1 MDIVKAFA
9 SNEETENIV
18 IKGTYEEPLFLANQI
33 GKLLDIKKIRNTLK
47 NFDADEKVAH
57 SMGGGAN
64 PNQECIFLTELG
76 LYRLLGMSRKPIAKK
91 FQKWV
96 ASVIKEI
103 RINGKYELENELK
116 RAIENNQK
124 LIEESQHLEE
134 MTRHRTLIDANRK
147 KNGVYIGKI
156 KTMDDDRIIIKIGS
170 TTEINTRA
178 TALKHTFGE
187 FILLDFFPSN
197 RHTSLESAILKHP
210 SVATYKY
217 MEPVN
222 EQTST
227 EMFCIE
233 KHYYKEII
241 TVIQSKI
248 KEVYDIAELEY
259 KYSQNKIEAIE
270 KETQLVNAKIELA
283 NRNLEMIEKNPTQV
297 VIENVVETKEVFKP
311 LPFIINDKRNF
322 TRGNKVQKYTLD
334 GNLVATYKGTRDA
347 TRKEPTTSDTG
358 IKQAIKNKS
367 IYKEHR
373 WLFLSRDLPD
383 DTVQDIGD
391 SVAVRKQKDGF
402 VAMLNITKDII
413 VQVFPDQKS
422 AAKERQFTSTASIS
436 QAIARNTLSSG
447 HYFCYFDDCS
457 EEMKTAYLQHGRLP
471 EKPSK
476 INSIHVHQINP
487 VNNEIIKIYNSIQ
500 DVQKEFQA
508 SRVTLKKAIAEGTA
522 FKNYIWRMG

>member
-1 MDIVKAFA
+1 MDIVKAF
-9 SNEETENIV
+9 SLNENTATINIQ
-18 IKGTYEEPLFLANQI
+18 GTHEEPLFQANQI
-33 GKLLDIKKIRNTLK
+33 GQILGLTNIRATISKFDDDEVHVNTIDTNAGK
-47 NFDADEKVAH
+47 R
-57 SMGGGAN
+57 
-64 PNQECIFLTELG
+64 ECTFLTELG
-76 LYRLLGMSRKPIAKK
+76 LYRLIMLSRKPIAKT

-116 RAIENNQK
+116 K
-124 LIEESQHLEE
+124 SIEENKNIEH

-259 KYSQNKIEAIE
+259 KYTQNKIEAIE

-297 VIENVVETKEVFKP
+297 FIENVVETKEVFKP

-322 TRGNKVQKYTLD
+322 TRGNKVQKYSLA
-334 GNLVATYKGTRDA
+334 GSLVATYKGTRDA
-347 TRKEPTTSDTG
+347 TRKEEGTSDTG

-422 AAKERQFTSTASIS
+422 AAKERQFTSSASIS
-436 QAIARNTLSSG
+436 QAIAQNRLSSG

-476 INSIHVHQINP
+476 INSIPVHQINP
-487 VNNEIIKIYNSIQ
+487 VNNEIIKIYNSIL

-508 SRVTLKKAIAEGTA
+508 SRMTLKKAIAEGTP
-522 FKNYIWRMG
+522 FKNYIWRIGS